1 MNSTEYELFVQDIQQ
16 ILLKA
21 QALETI
27 RVDHNI
33 KLKGVSGQ
41 EHQIDV
47 YWEYRIAGVT
57 HRVALECKLHKTKVD
72 LGVVRDFWGVL
83 DDIPGLR
90 GVIISPVD
98 FTSGAKT
105 YATSKGIGLKVFRE
119 AKDADYKG
127 RLRAI
132 HINVTVRFPLNPR
145 LQMNLDESWLA
156 SNLTPQRQEF
166 IRRIESTSEI
176 ETEGVIIE
184 DRDSRETILLSRLLA
199 YLPVLELEDISG
211 THTWKKTF
219 INGYWVY
226 QSSQLELKL
235 SSVKVDYE
243 VREATQQIVID
254 GGDIANTLV
263 QDALE
268 GTLLFVNEQGR
279 VTGDI
284 ELEGIHYY

>member
-1 MNSTEYELFVQDIQQ
+1 MNSTEYELFVRDIQQ

-21 QALETI
+21 QALESI

-57 HRVALECKLHKTKVD
+57 HRVALECKLHKTRVD

-83 DDIPGLR
+83 DDVSGLR
-90 GVIISPVD
+90 GVIISPVG

-119 AKDADYKG
+119 AKDADYKE

-132 HINVTVRFPLNPR
+132 HINLTARLPLNPR

-166 IRRIESTSEI
+166 IRRIESTSVI
-176 ETEGVIIE
+176 ETQGVIIE
-184 DRDSRETILLSRLLA
+184 DRESVETIILSKLLD
-199 YLPVLELEDISG
+199 YLPVLDLEDISG
-211 THTWKKTF
+211 THTWEKTF
-219 INGYWVY
+219 RNGYWVNH
-226 QSSQLELKL
+226 SSQLELKL

-243 VREATQQIVID
+243 VGETTDKIVID

-279 VTGDI
+279 VMGDI
-284 ELEGIHYY
+284 ELEGIHY

>member
-1 MNSTEYELFVQDIQQ
+1 MNSTEYELFVRDLQQ

-33 KLKGVSGQ
+33 KLKGVSGL

-57 HRVALECKLHKTKVD
+57 HRVALECKLHKARVD
-72 LGVVRDFWGVL
+72 VGVVRDFWGVL

-90 GVIISPVD
+90 GVIISPIG

-105 YATSKGIGLKVFRE
+105 YATSKGIGLKLVRE
-119 AKDADYKG
+119 AQDTDYKG

-132 HINVTVRFPLNPR
+132 HINVTARLPLNPR
-145 LQMNLDESWLA
+145 LQMNLDESWLG
-156 SNLTPQRQEF
+156 SNVTSQRQEF
-166 IRRIESTSEI
+166 IQRIESTSEI
-176 ETEGVIIE
+176 ETQGVIIE
-184 DRDSRETILLSRLLA
+184 DRDTGEIILLTRLA
-199 YLPVLELEDISG
+199 DYLPVLELEDVSG
-211 THTWKKTF
+211 THTWEKIF

-226 QSSQLELKL
+226 PPSQLELKL
-235 SSVKVDYE
+235 LSVKVDYE
-243 VREATQQIVID
+243 VGEETHEIVID